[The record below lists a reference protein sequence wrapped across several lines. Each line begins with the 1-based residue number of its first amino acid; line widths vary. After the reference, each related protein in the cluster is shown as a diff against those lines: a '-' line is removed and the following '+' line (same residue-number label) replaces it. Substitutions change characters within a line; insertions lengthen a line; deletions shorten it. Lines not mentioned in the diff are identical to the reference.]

1 MQKPPLYRS
10 VNTRT
15 HGVKHGLGGDYRN
28 ERNKKAVKASDVN
41 RSSMRSH
48 HRHGRDYTPL
58 FRFLLSKVGG
68 NWNAINAEATARL
81 DTVEPIYWLVARTD
95 TERQEVVRI
104 GESTY
109 FSGMFIDDKGVLRL
123 VNPTLKAEGMQPNC
137 TCCTHTFN
145 GVRFGAAAVQ
155 PNPSF
160 KPTR

>member
-68 NWNAINAEATARL
+68 NWNGHEKGTDLFVGVRSAWGINLSLLLCGQANESGPFA
-81 DTVEPIYWLVARTD
+81 
-95 TERQEVVRI
+95 
-104 GESTY
+104 GESFRPRGLQGY
-109 FSGMFIDDKGVLRL
+109 
-123 VNPTLKAEGMQPNC
+123 E
-137 TCCTHTFN
+137 
-145 GVRFGAAAVQ
+145 
-155 PNPSF
+155 
-160 KPTR
+160 